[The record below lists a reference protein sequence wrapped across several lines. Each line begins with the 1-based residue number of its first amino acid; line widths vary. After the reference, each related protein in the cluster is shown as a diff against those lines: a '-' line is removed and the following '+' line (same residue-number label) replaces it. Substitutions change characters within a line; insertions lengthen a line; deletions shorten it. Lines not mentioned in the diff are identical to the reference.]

1 MSKRWAFNMSS
12 SLSAQSLVPLYSLDS
27 LGSLFQGLI
36 VSRYQSS
43 FGSSQRVVQVRNLDR
58 LFVDSDLETMVLN
71 APKLSRYRLLEG
83 DVILS
88 VRGVSQKASMVSSE
102 VKGCIAGQNLAVFR
116 SSSESQRPVNSLYLV
131 ALFRSQWLQPSL
143 SRLYGQS
150 SGTRSLSLSQLRQL
164 KVPVP
169 EPDIQSKIA
178 ELFKA
183 TEEFTIATLD
193 GLKARQKMTEIA
205 LFEIFKGI

>member
-1 MSKRWAFNMSS
+1 MSS
-12 SLSAQSLVPLYSLDS
+12 SLSARSLVPLYSLGS
-27 LGSLFQGLI
+27 LGALFQGLI

-43 FGSSQRVVQVRNLDR
+43 FGSSERVVQVRNLDR
-58 LFVDSDLETMVLN
+58 LFVDPDLETMILN

-116 SSSESQRPVNSLYLV
+116 SSSESQHPVNSLYLV

-164 KVPVP
+164 KVPLP
-169 EPDIQSKIA
+169 EPDIQAKIA
-178 ELFKA
+178 ALFKT

-193 GLKARQKMTEIA
+193 GLKARQQMTEIA
-205 LFEIFKGI
+205 LFDIFQGI